1 MHTTTYGAQTEIE
14 PPHAGLPPRPRSPSP
29 GRHPDVHHPSPQHHH
44 IDDLISKRRQ
54 LPEDHPI
61 PGQLHLHIDDDSRTR
76 YGVDVESRGQE
87 TVDTTGRPAEEAH
100 RYLRSIVDEM
110 QVQIMARI
118 DLMNQEM
125 RDLMQANRQ
134 DVTERMVTI
143 A

>member
-1 MHTTTYGAQTEIE
+1 
-14 PPHAGLPPRPRSPSP
+14 
-29 GRHPDVHHPSPQHHH
+29 
-44 IDDLISKRRQ
+44 
-54 LPEDHPI
+54 
-61 PGQLHLHIDDDSRTR
+61 
-76 YGVDVESRGQE
+76 
-87 TVDTTGRPAEEAH
+87 
-100 RYLRSIVDEM
+100 M